1 MFHTFCG
8 AKLLLFFDM
17 CKSLRYFLLKIVYF
31 IAVLRPVLVT
41 FVASPSF
48 FLKKACNM
56 YIISFI
62 YNIV

>member
-31 IAVLRPVLVT
+31 IAILRPVLVT
-41 FVASPSF
+41 LVASKTFCLLRP
-48 FLKKACNM
+48 N
-56 YIISFI
+56 
-62 YNIV
+62 